1 MFRQWK
7 CFQDGQPK
15 TVSATQS
22 SVRPGWSAVTG
33 DLRGLDSRSSAQ
45 TPLDDQDHLR
55 PLSRLAPDLVHCSSL
70 SAISLC
76 LSVLSLS
83 LRSTSLATVTPHC
96 IRIIG
101 LLAETF
107 KIKSLFPNSFKK
119 KRRCIF
125 CTVVSMLLSC
135 ACRIQW
141 KCTMIILRLTSI
153 PTWWF

>member
-1 MFRQWK
+1 MLRQWK

-22 SVRPGWSAVTG
+22 AVRPGWSAVTG
-33 DLRGLDSRSSAQ
+33 DLRGLDSRSTAQ

-55 PLSRLAPDLVHCSSL
+55 PLSRLAPDPVHCSSL

-76 LSVLSLS
+76 LSLLSLS
-83 LRSTSLATVTPHC
+83 LRSTSLATVTPHSN
-96 IRIIG
+96 RILG

-107 KIKSLFPNSFKK
+107 KIKSPFPNSL
-119 KRRCIF
+119 KRGCIF
-125 CTVVSMLLSC
+125 CTVVIMLLSC

-141 KCTMIILRLTSI
+141 KCTMIILRWTSI
-153 PTWWF
+153 FTWWF